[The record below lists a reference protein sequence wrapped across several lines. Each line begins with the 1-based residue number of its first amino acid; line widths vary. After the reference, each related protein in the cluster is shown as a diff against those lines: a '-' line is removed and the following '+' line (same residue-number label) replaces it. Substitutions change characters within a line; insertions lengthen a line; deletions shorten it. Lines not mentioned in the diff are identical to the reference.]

1 MTDWN
6 AMTVEQLA
14 AEVDRMSVERLSAAL
29 AALKDYEAETGD
41 WISERQADAED
52 NGEELVEDD
61 AYYADYDEFCE
72 QLGSELVAEHK
83 TSAEE
88 MALMMTILCGEW
100 PKIVGAMK
108 DSAKGDLVID
118 VCNRV

>member
-1 MTDWN
+1 M
-6 AMTVEQLA
+6 
-14 AEVDRMSVERLSAAL
+14 
-29 AALKDYEAETGD
+29 
-41 WISERQADAED
+41 ED
-52 NGEELVEDD
+52 E

-88 MALMMTILCGEW
+88 MGLMMTILCGDW

-108 DSAKGDLVID
+108 DSAKGDLVVD
-118 VCNRV
+118 VCSKV